1 MKKIITVIFTE
12 KKIDDLSLINNKKQ
26 YKYVVNQPVNIGDLI
41 YCPAYTTRMQIIDIL
56 DYDYNSKYKSIEIYN
71 PNSTIKYLF
80 AKDNKNK
87 LTLIHIDKNVNINRG
102 DSIIVDENE
111 YLIYDTINDY
121 ILVPEPLREGYN
133 LVLINCNYTIKQ
145 NNKKETEMETK
156 TKTGGL
162 IKKFQAQFIPIRVY
176 DFKMTLDG
184 KLCVKTNDDEYTA
197 ITENN
202 ELITYPE
209 SITLDIP
216 VYQINKSSDQ
226 IKEGDIVK
234 HNSYSYSKVIG
245 RTKEGKLKLLSF
257 SGSTIYKAEIKD
269 FIINKSFVPVIINIV
284 DSTNLNTLNG
294 INPMMLLALSDDKS
308 DNSLKNIML
317 MQMMG
322 QSSINPMMM
331 LLLNKDNK
339 NSSLMETMLIMQMMG
354 QENIFNPIKKPISN
368 Q

>member
-1 MKKIITVIFTE
+1 MKKIIRVIFTD
-12 KKIDDLSLINNKKQ
+12 KKIDDISLRIISTDKKIDDTPLMVQ
-26 YKYVVNQPVNIGDLI
+26 IKYYHFVVDQPVNVGDI
-41 YCPAYTTRMQIIDIL
+41 ICSNGSYMQVLKIM
-56 DYDYNSKYKSIEIYN
+56 DYSVTCKYPYIKFDN
-71 PNSTIKYLF
+71 PSIKYLF
-80 AKDNKNK
+80 ARNNKNA
-87 LTLIHIDKNVNINRG
+87 LTLIYIDVTININRG
-102 DSIIVDENE
+102 DSIIIDNDE
-111 YLIYDTINDY
+111 YLIYDIINDY
-121 ILVPEPLREGYN
+121 NSVPETLRESHQ
-133 LVLINCNYTIKQ
+133 LILANYKYKIKQ
-145 NNKKETEMETK
+145 NNKKETKMSN
-156 TKTGGL
+156 L
-162 IKKFQAQFIPIRVY
+162 VKKFQEQFIPIKVH

-184 KLCVKTNDDEYTA
+184 KLCVKTSEDEYTA

-234 HNSYSYSKVIG
+234 HNSYSYSKVVG

-257 SGSTIYKAEIKD
+257 TGNTVYKAEIKD
-269 FIINKSFVPVIINIV
+269 FITNKSFVPVIINIV

-322 QSSINPMMM
+322 QSSINPMM
-331 LLLNKDNK
+331 LFLLNKDNN
-339 NSSLMETMLIMQMMG
+339 NSSLIETMLLMG
-354 QENIFNPIKKPISN
+354 QGNIFNPTNSN
-368 Q
+368 K